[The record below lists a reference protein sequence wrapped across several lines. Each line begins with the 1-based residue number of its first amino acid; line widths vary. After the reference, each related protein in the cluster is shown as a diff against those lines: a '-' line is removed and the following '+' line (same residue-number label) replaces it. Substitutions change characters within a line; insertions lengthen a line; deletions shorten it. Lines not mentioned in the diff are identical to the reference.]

1 MGENE
6 ITSTALSSLGADLS
20 VSISFS
26 VANEF
31 IAAARE
37 AQMGNDELVAMLV
50 AVVVVVTSAK
60 RFVDSVA
67 KRLASGAKK
76 RVADVQWNARRAPQG
91 VARVCVPHAEYHPAN
106 HLVDFSPSFGLF
118 CQGQSALEGR
128 SGDHPPRGCRILRLL

>member
-76 RVADVQWNARRAPQG
+76 RVADASENRPALRSPTRHPTTREETARRMNLKVSRKDG
-91 VARVCVPHAEYHPAN
+91 WRARA
-106 HLVDFSPSFGLF
+106 
-118 CQGQSALEGR
+118 Q
-128 SGDHPPRGCRILRLL
+128 